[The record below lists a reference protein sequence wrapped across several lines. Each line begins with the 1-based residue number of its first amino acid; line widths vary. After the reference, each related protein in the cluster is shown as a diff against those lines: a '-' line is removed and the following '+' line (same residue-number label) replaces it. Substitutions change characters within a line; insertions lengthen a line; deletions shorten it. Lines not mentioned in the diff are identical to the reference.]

1 MEGRRSAK
9 ITISLPEDV
18 LEWADTLAREQ
29 GSNRSAVIAKLLKK
43 DEEERTREL
52 MAEGY
57 KAMGEENL
65 RDAEESLGLT
75 SEVILQDG

>member
-1 MEGRRSAK
+1 
-9 ITISLPEDV
+9 
-18 LEWADTLAREQ
+18 
-29 GSNRSAVIAKLLKK
+29 LKK

-57 KAMGEENL
+57 EAMGEENL

-75 SEVILQDG
+75 SEVMLQDG

>member
-18 LEWADTLAREQ
+18 LEWADSLAREQ

-75 SEVILQDG
+75 SEIILQDG

>member
-1 MEGRRSAK
+1 MEGRRSVK

-18 LEWADTLAREQ
+18 LEWVNSLAREQ

-57 KAMGEENL
+57 EAMGEENL

-75 SEVILQDG
+75 SEVMLQDG

>member
-18 LEWADTLAREQ
+18 LQWADSLAREQ
-29 GSNRSAVIAKLLKK
+29 ESNRSAVIAKLLRK
-43 DEEERTREL
+43 DEEERTKEL

-65 RDAEESLGLT
+65 REAEESLSLT
-75 SEVILQDG
+75 SQGILKDA

>member
-1 MEGRRSAK
+1 MEARRAAK

-18 LEWADTLAREQ
+18 LEWVDCLAREQ
-29 GSNRSAVIAKLLKK
+29 DSNRSAVIAKLLKK
-43 DEEERTREL
+43 DEQERTREL

>member
-1 MEGRRSAK
+1 MEGRRSVK

-18 LEWADTLAREQ
+18 LEWANSLAREQ

-43 DEEERTREL
+43 DEEERTKEL

-57 KAMGEENL
+57 GAMGEENL
-65 RDAEESLGLT
+65 QDAEESLGLI

>member
-65 RDAEESLGLT
+65 HDAEESLGLT
-75 SEVILQDG
+75 SQVILKDG

>member
-18 LEWADTLAREQ
+18 LEWADSLAREQ
-29 GSNRSAVIAKLLKK
+29 RSNRSAVIAKLLKK

-52 MAEGY
+52 TAEGY

-75 SEVILQDG
+75 SEVMLQDG

>member
-1 MEGRRSAK
+1 MEARRSAK
-9 ITISLPEDV
+9 ITISLPEDI
-18 LEWADTLAREQ
+18 LAWADSLAREQ

-75 SEVILQDG
+75 SQVILKDG

>member
-1 MEGRRSAK
+1 METRRSAK

-18 LEWADTLAREQ
+18 LEWADCLAREQ
-29 GSNRSAVIAKLLKK
+29 ESNRSAVIAKLLKK

-65 RDAEESLGLT
+65 RDAEESLGLI
-75 SEVILQDG
+75 SEIMLRDV

>member
-18 LEWADTLAREQ
+18 LEWADRLAREQ
-29 GSNRSAVIAKLLKK
+29 ESNRSAVIAKLLKK

-52 MAEGY
+52 MADGY

-65 RDAEESLGLT
+65 RDAEESLGII
-75 SEVILQDG
+75 SEVMLQDG

>member
-18 LEWADTLAREQ
+18 LEWADSLAREQ

-65 RDAEESLGLT
+65 RDVEESIGLI
-75 SEVILQDG
+75 SEVMLQDG

>member
-1 MEGRRSAK
+1 MEARRSAK

-18 LEWADTLAREQ
+18 LEWADSLARGQE
-29 GSNRSAVIAKLLKK
+29 SNRSAVIAKLLKK

-65 RDAEESLGLT
+65 RDAEESLGLI
-75 SEVILQDG
+75 SEVMLQDG